1 MTLATGTRLGPY
13 EILTLLGAGGM
24 GEVYR
29 ARDTRLDRPVA
40 IKVLPEDLASDDV
53 RRERFEREA
62 RAVSGLNHPN
72 ICTLHDVG
80 QQGGIHYLVMEY
92 LEGEGLGERLSRGP
106 LPMAEALRAGR
117 QIADALDKAHR
128 QGVVHRDLK
137 AANIMLTRGGIKLL
151 DFGLAKFRDEA
162 QLSPLSDLTQD
173 GSKALTS
180 HGTIVGTLE
189 YMAPEQLEGRD
200 SGASADIFSLGVL
213 LYEMVTGQ
221 RPFRGESAA
230 SVIAAI
236 MDRDPVPM
244 RELRPSIPRA
254 LDHVVMRCLR
264 KLPEER
270 WQSAADIMRELE
282 WVEELS
288 ASGDS
293 ISPETGGL
301 AGRATARHR
310 LVGLWPVM
318 VGVLIALA
326 GLALTLNREAVLPE
340 ARLEISTP
348 AAVDASMF
356 AISPD
361 GRKVVFVGQ
370 TDGGPI
376 LFLRLIESTV
386 AEALSGTSGAAF
398 PFWSPDGQAVAF
410 FADGQLRRI
419 NLETRLVQSLAPAPL
434 ARGGSWSGDTIL
446 YVPNPNG
453 PFFRIAASG
462 GTPEPLDV
470 RDQAANHF
478 WPVFLPDGRHFLYSV
493 TGGGVWVGDTGTDAA
508 RQLLDA
514 THSSAVYAPTGHL
527 LFVRQETL
535 LAQEFDLDRREL
547 GETPPFPVAEQVSSP
562 AGHASVSVSAA
573 GTILYRRGEA
583 ERRLVRLNRQG
594 VRTAQTEPLAAW
606 QTMALSPD
614 GRRVSTGGAD
624 IRVLELG
631 TNREERLTSDPSS
644 EWMSVW
650 SPDGRRL
657 AFASD
662 RMGRYGIYLIASS
675 GQDTPTLLVDRGLPT
690 DWSRDGRYLLY
701 RSSAD
706 TATGDDIWAVE
717 VDPPGMPFVVVQ
729 TEASERD
736 AQFSP
741 DGRWIAYE
749 SNRTGQYEVYVQLF
763 MQPDRVEP
771 VSIGGGV
778 QPRWGPE
785 GSELFYIA
793 LNGDM
798 MSVPIDLP
806 DSGEGEIGIGI
817 GEPVPLFRTR
827 IVAVV
832 QQFRQQYAV
841 FPDGQEFLMSVL
853 PDENDMPPLTV
864 IMNWPGR

>member
-29 ARDTRLDRPVA
+29 ARDTRLERSVA
-40 IKVLPEDLASDDV
+40 IKVLPEDLASDEV

-92 LEGEGLGERLSRGP
+92 LEGECLAERLARGP

-151 DFGLAKFRDEA
+151 DFGLAKFRDETK
-162 QLSPLSDLTQD
+162 LSPLSDLTQD
-173 GSKALTS
+173 GSRALTS

-213 LYEMVTGQ
+213 LYEMATGQ

-236 MDRDPVPM
+236 MDRDPVPV
-244 RELRPSIPRA
+244 RDLQPSVPGA
-254 LDHVVMRCLR
+254 LDHIVARCLR
-264 KLPEER
+264 KAPEER

-282 WVEELS
+282 WVAELGS
-288 ASGDS
+288 SKDAGV
-293 ISPETGGL
+293 SPPAPTPNRRL
-301 AGRATARHR
+301 AG
-310 LVGLWPVM
+310 VWPV
-318 VGVLIALA
+318 VLGFLIAVA
-326 GLALTLNREAVLPE
+326 GLTFALIREAVQPE

-361 GRKVVFVGQ
+361 GREVAFVGQ
-370 TDGGPI
+370 TDGGPV

-386 AEALSGTSGAAF
+386 AEALPGTSGAAF
-398 PFWSPDGQAVAF
+398 PFWAPDSQAVAF

-419 NLETRLVQSLAPAPL
+419 NLETRLVQSLGAAPL
-434 ARGGSWSGDTIL
+434 ARGGTWSGDTIL

-462 GTPEPLDV
+462 GTPESLDV
-470 RDQAANHF
+470 NDQAANHF
-478 WPVFLPDGRHFLYSV
+478 WPVFLPDGRHFLYYV
-493 TGGGVWVGDTGTDAA
+493 TGGGVWVGDTGADPA
-508 RQLLDA
+508 RPLLDA

-535 LAQEFDLDRREL
+535 LAQEFDAVRLRLD
-547 GETPPFPVAEQVSSP
+547 ETPPFPVAEQVSSP
-562 AGHASVSVSAA
+562 GGHASVAVSAA

-594 VRTAQTEPLAAW
+594 VRIAQTEPLAAW

-624 IRVLELG
+624 IRVVELG
-631 TNREERLTSDPSS
+631 TNREERLTSEPSS

-657 AFASD
+657 AFSSD
-662 RMGRYGIYLIASS
+662 RIGRYGIYVMASS

-690 DWSRDGRYLLY
+690 DWSGDGRYLLY

-706 TATGDDIWAVE
+706 TITGDDIWAVE
-717 VDPPGMPFVVVQ
+717 VNPPGEPFVVVQ
-729 TEASERD
+729 TEATERD

-749 SNRTGQYEVYVQLF
+749 SNRTGQFEVYVQRFLE
-763 MQPDRVEP
+763 PDRVEP

-778 QPRWGPE
+778 QPRWGP
-785 GSELFYIA
+785 GGDELFYIA
-793 LNGDM
+793 LNGDLT
-798 MSVPIDLP
+798 SVPIELP
-806 DSGEGEIGIGI
+806 ASGEGEIGI